1 MARTALV
8 TGANRGIG
16 HAVARALAKA
26 GLEVTVGARDPAAG
40 ERAARETGAA
50 RAVALDVTDEA
61 SVRAAAAKLGAIDV
75 LVNNAAILDKGEDV
89 LAQDAERVDAMVGT
103 NLLGPWRTIRTFVPG
118 MVERGW
124 GRVVNVTSGAGSV
137 TGGLWPAAPA
147 YSVTKAGL
155 NALTVVL
162 ADRVRG
168 SGVLV
173 NAADPGAAGTR
184 MSPKASRSPEEAAEP
199 IARLALLPD
208 GGPSGRLWYR
218 GREEPW

>member
-1 MARTALV
+1 MTRTALV

-16 HAVARALAKA
+16 HAIAQALARA
-26 GLEVTVGARDPAAG
+26 GLEVVVGARDRAAG
-40 ERAARETGAA
+40 ERAAREVGAA

-61 SVRAAAAKLGAIDV
+61 SVRAAAAELGAVDV
-75 LVNNAAILDKGEDV
+75 LVNNAAILDEGEDL
-89 LAQDAERVDAMVGT
+89 LAQDAARVEEMVGT
-103 NLLGPWRTIRTFVPG
+103 NLLGPWRTIRAFVPG

-124 GRVVNVTSGAGSV
+124 GRVVNVSSGAGSFAN
-137 TGGLWPAAPA
+137 GLWTAAPA

-162 ADRVRG
+162 DSRVRG
-168 SGVLV
+168 RGVLV
-173 NAADPGAAGTR
+173 NAADPGVVGTR
-184 MSPKASRSPEEAAEP
+184 MAPYASTSPEDAAEP

-208 GGPSGRLWYR
+208 GGPTGRFWYR